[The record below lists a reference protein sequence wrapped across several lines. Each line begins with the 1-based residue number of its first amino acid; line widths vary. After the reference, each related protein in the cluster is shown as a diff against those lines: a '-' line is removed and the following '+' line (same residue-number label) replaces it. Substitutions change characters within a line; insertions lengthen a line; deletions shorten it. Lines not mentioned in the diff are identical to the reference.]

1 MKSRRTLALVLMIII
16 VGFLNADQ
24 NVMNS
29 TLVMIEA
36 EFHVNDADIGFMS
49 GLFTILGAVISII
62 WGYLT
67 DKKNR
72 KKLFIWSIVLA
83 QIPCLLTAFVAN
95 YNQFFILR
103 ILTGIGVGVSFP
115 TIFSLLGDMYE
126 DKKRNT
132 AVTWMVS
139 VIGIGQI
146 AGQVLGGYLGP
157 AFGWRLPFLL
167 TALPGLAA
175 LPFFHFLVPE
185 PKRGASEESLRDL
198 IDQGYVYSGAV
209 RLSDYLGLIKI
220 KTNVYLFLQGLI
232 GTIPW
237 GAIPLFLVKFLHENR
252 GFTIEDATTVFLFFG
267 VGTTVGTIAGG
278 LWGGALFRKKP
289 SYMPL
294 LCSLT
299 TFAGAFA
306 AVAIFLIPIGRNM
319 PVMILLGL
327 IASFVASITNSNV
340 KSMLLEVNIPEN
352 RGAIFSVFNLT
363 DSVGTG
369 FGKFIGGILSVGFG
383 MTAALSISATMWIP
397 CALFLFLISVILGA
411 DMAKMRGR
419 LETAARQME
428 RNGREKEK
436 EGT

>member
-1 MKSRRTLALVLMIII
+1 MKDRRALALVLMIII

-29 TLVMIEA
+29 TLPLIES
-36 EFHVNDADIGFMS
+36 EFGVNDADIGLMS
-49 GLFTILGAVISII
+49 GLFTVLGAVISIV

-72 KKLFIWSIVLA
+72 KLLFIYSIILA
-83 QIPCLLTAFVAN
+83 QIPCLLTAFVAD
-95 YNQFFILR
+95 YTQFFILR

-157 AFGWRLPFLL
+157 TFGWRLPFLL

-175 LPFFHFLVPE
+175 LPFFHFFVPE
-185 PKRGASEESLRDL
+185 PKRGASEESLREL
-198 IDQGYVYSGAV
+198 VDQGYVYSGSV
-209 RLSDYLGLIKI
+209 RLSDYIGLVKI
-220 KTNVYLFLQGLI
+220 RTNIYLFVQGFI

-252 GFTIEDATTVFLFFG
+252 GFTIEDATTVFLSFG

-278 LWGGALFRKKP
+278 MWGGALFGKKP
-289 SYMPL
+289 RYMPL
-294 LCSLT
+294 LCSFT
-299 TFAGAFA
+299 TFAGAFT
-306 AVAIFLIPIGRNM
+306 AVAIFVLPIGNNM
-319 PVMILLGL
+319 LVMLILGL

-340 KSMLLEVNIPEN
+340 KSMLLYVNVPEN

-369 FGKFIGGILSVGFG
+369 FGKFVGGLLSVSFG
-383 MTAALSISATMWIP
+383 MTAALSISAVMWIP
-397 CALFLFLISVILGA
+397 CAVFLFMIALILDG
-411 DMAKMRGR
+411 DMARMRGK
-419 LETAARQME
+419 LEAAAKQME
-428 RNGREKEK
+428 LRGRGPEAIK
-436 EGT
+436 

>member
-1 MKSRRTLALVLMIII
+1 MKDKRALALVLMIVI

-29 TLVMIEA
+29 TLVLIEN
-36 EFHVNDADIGFMS
+36 EFHVNDADIGLMS
-49 GLFTILGAVISII
+49 GLFTVLGAVISIV

-67 DKKNR
+67 DKRNR
-72 KKLFIWSIVLA
+72 KMLFIYSIIMA
-83 QIPCLLTAFVAN
+83 QIPCLLTAFVTN
-95 YNQFFILR
+95 YSQFFILR

-157 AFGWRLPFLL
+157 AFGWRFPFLL

-175 LPFFHFLVPE
+175 LPFFYFFVPE
-185 PKRGASEESLRDL
+185 PKRGATEESLRGL
-198 IDQGYVYSGAV
+198 IDQGYVYSGSV
-209 RLSDYLGLIKI
+209 RFSDYIGLVKI
-220 KTNVYLFLQGLI
+220 KTNVYLFLQGFI

-237 GAIPLFLVKFLHENR
+237 GAIPLFLVKFLSENR
-252 GFTIEDATTVFLFFG
+252 GFTIEQATTVFLFFG

-278 LWGGALFRKKP
+278 MWGGALFRRKP

-294 LCSLT
+294 LCSFT
-299 TFAGAFA
+299 TFAGAF
-306 AVAIFLIPIGRNM
+306 VAIAIFVLPLGNNLLIM
-319 PVMILLGL
+319 LVLGL

-340 KSMLLEVNIPEN
+340 KNMLLYVNVPEN

-369 FGKFIGGILSVGFG
+369 FGKFVGGILSVSFG
-383 MTAALSISATMWIP
+383 MTAALSISAAMWIP
-397 CALFLFLISVILGA
+397 CAVFLFMIVLVLGS
-411 DMAKMRGR
+411 DMVKMQKKLEAAAKKMELQGR
-419 LETAARQME
+419 DLEVTE
-428 RNGREKEK
+428 
-436 EGT
+436 

>member
-1 MKSRRTLALVLMIII
+1 MKDRRALALVLMIII

-29 TLVMIEA
+29 TLVLIED
-36 EFHVNDADIGFMS
+36 EFRVNDADIGLMS
-49 GLFTILGAVISII
+49 GLFTVLGAVISIV

-72 KKLFIWSIVLA
+72 KMLFIYSIILA

-95 YNQFFILR
+95 YPQFFILR

-157 AFGWRLPFLL
+157 AFGWRFPFLL
-167 TALPGLAA
+167 TALPGLAT
-175 LPFFHFLVPE
+175 LPFFYFFIPE
-185 PKRGASEESLRDL
+185 PKRGASEESLRGL
-198 IDQGYVYSGAV
+198 IDQGYIYSGSV
-209 RLSDYLGLIKI
+209 RFSDYIGLVKI
-220 KTNVYLFLQGLI
+220 KTNVYLFLQGFI

-237 GAIPLFLVKFLHENR
+237 GAIPLFLVKFLNENK
-252 GFTIEDATTVFLFFG
+252 GFTIEQATTVFLFFG

-278 LWGGALFRKKP
+278 MWGGALFRRKP

-294 LCSLT
+294 LCSFT
-299 TFAGAFA
+299 TFAGTF
-306 AVAIFLIPIGRNM
+306 VAIAIFILPIGNNLLIM
-319 PVMILLGL
+319 LVLGL

-340 KSMLLEVNIPEN
+340 KNMLMYVNVPEN

-369 FGKFIGGILSVGFG
+369 FGKLVGGILSVSFG
-383 MTAALSISATMWIP
+383 MTAALSISAAMWIP
-397 CALFLFLISVILGA
+397 CAVFLFMIALILGS
-411 DMAKMRGR
+411 DMVKMQKK
-419 LETAARQME
+419 LETAAKQME
-428 RNGREKEK
+428 MRGKNQELMG
-436 EGT
+436 

>member
-1 MKSRRTLALVLMIII
+1 MKNRRALALVLMIII

-29 TLVMIEA
+29 TLVLIEQ
-36 EFHVNDADIGFMS
+36 EFHVNDADIGLMS
-49 GLFTILGAVISII
+49 GLFTVLGAVISII

-72 KKLFIWSIVLA
+72 KLLFTYSIIIA
-83 QIPCLLTAFVAN
+83 QIPCLMTAFVTD
-95 YNQFFILR
+95 YTQFFILR

-157 AFGWRLPFLL
+157 AFGWRFPFLL
-167 TALPGLAA
+167 SAIPGLLALPL
-175 LPFFHFLVPE
+175 FYIFVPE
-185 PKRGASEESLRDL
+185 PKRGASEENIKELV
-198 IDQGYVYSGAV
+198 DQGYVYSGSIK
-209 RLSDYLGLIKI
+209 LSDYIGLVKV

-252 GFTIEDATTVFLFFG
+252 GFTIEEATTVFLAFG
-267 VGTTVGTIAGG
+267 VGTTLGTIAGG
-278 LWGGALFRKKP
+278 MWGGALYKKKAT
-289 SYMPL
+289 YMPL
-294 LCSLT
+294 LCSIT
-299 TFAGAFA
+299 TFAGTFTAL
-306 AVAIFLIPIGRNM
+306 AIFLFPWWNSII
-319 PVMILLGL
+319 ITLGL
-327 IASFVASITNSNV
+327 GLVASFVASVTNANV
-340 KSMLLEVNIPEN
+340 KAMLLEVNVPEN
-352 RGAIFSVFNLT
+352 RGAIFSIFNLT

-369 FGKFIGGILSVGFG
+369 LGKFVGGILSVTLG
-383 MTAALSISATMWIP
+383 MTAALSISAAMWVP
-397 CALFLFLISVILGA
+397 CAILLFIISIILPA
-411 DMAKMRGR
+411 DIQKMRNR
-419 LETAARQME
+419 LAAAARQME
-428 RNGREKEK
+428 MQGK
-436 EGT
+436 GIH